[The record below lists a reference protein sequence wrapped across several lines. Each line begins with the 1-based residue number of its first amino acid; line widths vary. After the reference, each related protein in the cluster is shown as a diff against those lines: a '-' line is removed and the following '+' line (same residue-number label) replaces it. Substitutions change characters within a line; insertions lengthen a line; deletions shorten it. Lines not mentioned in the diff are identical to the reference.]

1 MKRPFIALIT
11 DFGEDDFFVASLKG
25 VILRINPGARIIDVT
40 HQVPSFDIKQGS
52 FILFSCYN
60 YFPARTIFLVVVDPG
75 VGSSRS
81 ILLVKTEKYFFIAP
95 DNGVLSLVL
104 KSEEVQQVIKVTN
117 TKFFLEKPSKTFEGR
132 DKMAPVAAWL
142 SKGTTPSLFG
152 PEIQDYEV
160 LGKLEPIRKEGEITG
175 SILHADKFGNLITN
189 IPKSML
195 NKLRKEAG
203 KKRKAELILLA
214 KNKKISTFRENYSQG
229 RRGELF
235 YLIGSLNFVEIAARE
250 TSASSKLKAQVGDK
264 VRIVMVKPKKKVI
277 AKDK

>member
-40 HQVPSFDIKQGS
+40 HEISSFDIKQGS
-52 FILFSCYN
+52 FILFSCYK

-81 ILLVKTEKYFFIAP
+81 IILVKTKKYFFIAP

-117 TKFFLEKPSKTFEGR
+117 KKFFREKQSKTFEAR

-142 SKGTTPSLFG
+142 SKGTQPSLFG
-152 PEIQDYEV
+152 PEVEDYEV
-160 LGKLEPIRKEGEITG
+160 LGKLEPKRKEGEIIG
-175 SILHADKFGNLITN
+175 SIIYVDKFGNLITN

-195 NKLRKEAG
+195 NKLMKEEG
-203 KKRKAELILLA
+203 KKRKGELALLT

-229 RRGELF
+229 KRGELF
-235 YLIGSLNFVEIAARE
+235 YLIGSLDFVEIAARE
-250 TSASSKLKAQVGDK
+250 ASASSKLKAKVGDK
-264 VRIVMVKPKKKVI
+264 VRIVIEKPKKKVI